1 MLRLAAHSALVVLLT
16 LATQIG
22 GIAWL
27 IALLARRRL
36 MVFVIIYAGLS
47 LASLWIAPMFGRV
60 PLPCQTAGALR
71 MQSLLYCATNRH
83 YVSPELKSLL
93 SDLAADVARQYP
105 GTVTLLLDANL
116 PYLTG
121 FPLLPHLSH
130 DDGGKADIAFYYR
143 DGTGAY
149 LPGKTRSPIGYF
161 AFEAAATDCPARLLT
176 LRWDLAW
183 LQEAWPEWQL
193 ETQRMAYVLRWLD
206 RDPRVGKVFL
216 EPHLEQKLG
225 LASEK
230 IRFQGC
236 RAARH
241 DDHIH
246 VQL

>member
-1 MLRLAAHSALVVLLT
+1 MLRYAGHAAIVALLT

-36 MVFVIIYAGLS
+36 MVFLIVYAA
-47 LASLWIAPMFGRV
+47 ASLSSQWIAPMFGRV
-60 PLPCQTAGALR
+60 PLPCHTDGPLR
-71 MQSLLYCATNRH
+71 MQSMVYCAMNRN
-83 YVSPELKSLL
+83 YVTPELASVL
-93 SDLAADVARQYP
+93 SDLADDMARQHP
-105 GTVTLLLDANL
+105 GTVTLVLDANF
-116 PYLTG
+116 PYLQG

-130 DDGGKADIAFYYR
+130 SDGRKADIAFYYR

-149 LPGKTRSPIGYF
+149 LPGQRRSPIGYF
-161 AFEAAATDCPARLLT
+161 AFETGDTDCPARFLT
-176 LRWDLAW
+176 LRWDLES
-183 LQEAWPEWQL
+183 LQAAWPDWEIEPKRTTRALQ
-193 ETQRMAYVLRWLD
+193 WLAG
-206 RDPRVGKVFL
+206 DPRVGKVFL
-216 EPHLEQKLG
+216 EPHLRRQLG
-225 LASEK
+225 ITSGK